1 MMYSVKELI
10 EELQKFD
17 PDKTIHIAWGEADG
31 VDIEKIEET
40 NAAVFLVNYS
50 DADFF

>member
-1 MMYSVKELI
+1 MIVSVKELI

-17 PDKTIHIAWGEADG
+17 PDKTVHLAWGEEDG
-31 VDIEKIEET
+31 VSIEAIEET